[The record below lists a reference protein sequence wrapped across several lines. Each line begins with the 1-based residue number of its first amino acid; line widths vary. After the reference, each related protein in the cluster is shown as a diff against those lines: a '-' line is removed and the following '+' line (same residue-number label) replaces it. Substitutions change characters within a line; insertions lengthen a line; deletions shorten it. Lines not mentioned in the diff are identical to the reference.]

1 MNVIVIKL
9 NHVIICHLEPTYL
22 KNMYNIASKLKE
34 LVAKKD
40 LIESDI
46 KSYNEV
52 LESVSLN
59 NKSLFSC

>member
-1 MNVIVIKL
+1 MVVIKL
-9 NHVIICHLEPTYL
+9 NYDFPWRTSIFFT
-22 KNMYNIASKLKE
+22 NMDNIATKLKE
-34 LVAKKD
+34 LMAKKD

-59 NKSLFSC
+59 QKSLFSY